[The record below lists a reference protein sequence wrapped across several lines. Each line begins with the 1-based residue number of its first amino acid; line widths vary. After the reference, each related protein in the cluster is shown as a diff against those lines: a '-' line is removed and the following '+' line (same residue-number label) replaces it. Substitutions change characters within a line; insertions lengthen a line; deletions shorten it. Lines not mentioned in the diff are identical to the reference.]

1 MSARI
6 GRLGAKPPVP
16 TEGTW
21 QLPSGGRRQST
32 EDTWQQPNVGT
43 GFSLSS
49 RPAAGVTT
57 HALYVIPR
65 RKAPLAPSL
74 FIGDHRWPHVKW
86 TTMRSTRGVK
96 MVGLADLET
105 LPPGQYATEVR
116 FLGRVIAERRLER
129 LRV

>member
-1 MSARI
+1 M
-6 GRLGAKPPVP
+6 
-16 TEGTW
+16 
-21 QLPSGGRRQST
+21 
-32 EDTWQQPNVGT
+32 
-43 GFSLSS
+43 
-49 RPAAGVTT
+49 TT

-74 FIGDHRWPHVKW
+74 FIGEQRWPRVAW

-105 LPPGQYATEVR
+105 LPPGECATEVR

-129 LRV
+129 LLA